1 MLKRLELLNGFQG
14 KDFKERERERA
25 VGVCDQLMNCRRA
38 GVRGLPQRKLGCGFQ
53 GTKGWMLSRK
63 QFPTLT
69 TESFCCARPIGAY
82 MEKHCQEII
91 TLFFFKEV

>member
-1 MLKRLELLNGFQG
+1 M
-14 KDFKERERERA
+14 
-25 VGVCDQLMNCRRA
+25 
-38 GVRGLPQRKLGCGFQ
+38 RGLPQRKLGCGFQ

-91 TLFFFKEV
+91 TLFFFQRSLECSTTHAYKHVVGPFFDDAETQWILPGLGVSSEC